1 MDIRIDDRYLLFKA
15 IQPLEDGV
23 LYNGQDLFLKRDV
36 FLYLLDK
43 KGEVDSKEF
52 GQSFG
57 QASRFT
63 NEHFFHIL
71 NAGVTGSHIYVVFKA
86 YNGNPLAKSIHQHTL
101 RSLEILTAVFELGKS
116 MQDAMEEQIY
126 GFSVTADNIWLTEDK
141 QLKIMNYWSGGEQGQ
156 TGSLGLSNLLYQLF
170 TYSRAIPPDQETYE
184 SNILPTLQGLRA
196 DQREALLAT
205 IRRVFRGEHS
215 LSSFV
220 LSLREILLVS
230 VSVEQPTVPV
240 FMEEPKKERPAQKY
254 DPKEWEEVE
263 VEDEED
269 EEEEYEAVPP
279 VSKKQKGKPK
289 RQFNTLKILFI
300 ILVFCVVFVL
310 VFAFLL
316 SNPFSKPNKTGF
328 SSTSS
333 SASPTESVQPSA
345 KPTNNGKANPASS
358 ATPKPTPA
366 NSQTAAGTVPNLIG
380 MTKQEAEKAA
390 IAAGLRY
397 KFVIEPSDQPDGT
410 VFKQDPAPGT
420 PAKKGDSVSFTVSKN
435 NQ

>member
-23 LYNGQDLFLKRDV
+23 LYNGQDIFLKRDV
-36 FLYLLDK
+36 FLYLVDK
-43 KGEVDSKEF
+43 KGEVDSKDF

-156 TGSLGLSNLLYQLF
+156 TGSIGLSNLLYQLF
-170 TYSRAIPPDQETYE
+170 TYSRAVPPDQETYE
-184 SNILPTLQGLRA
+184 ANIIPTLQGLRA

-220 LSLREILLVS
+220 LSLKEILLVS
-230 VSVEQPTVPV
+230 TSMEQPAVPV
-240 FMEEPKKERPAQKY
+240 FMEQPQKEQPAQKY

-263 VEDEED
+263 LEDEED
-269 EEEEYEAVPP
+269 EEEEYETAPV
-279 VSKKQKGKPK
+279 VSKKEKGRSK
-289 RQFNTLKILFI
+289 RQFGTLKILFI
-300 ILVFCVVFVL
+300 VFVFCVVFVL

-316 SNPFSKPNKTGF
+316 SNPFSRPNKSGT
-328 SSTSS
+328 STPP
-333 SASPTESVQPSA
+333 SAPPTESVQPSA
-345 KPTNNGKANPASS
+345 KPTQNGKATSAS
-358 ATPKPTPA
+358 PKPTPTPTQA
-366 NSQTAAGTVPNLIG
+366 DSQTAAGTVPNLIG

-410 VFKQDPAPGT
+410 VFKQNPEPGS
-420 PAKKGDSVSFTVSKN
+420 PAKKGDSLSFTVSKN